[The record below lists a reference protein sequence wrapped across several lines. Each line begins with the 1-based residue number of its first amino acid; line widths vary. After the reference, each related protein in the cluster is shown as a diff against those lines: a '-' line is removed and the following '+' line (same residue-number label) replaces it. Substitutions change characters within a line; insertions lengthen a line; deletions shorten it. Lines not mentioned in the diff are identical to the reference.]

1 MYCNNQVRLN
11 VISGLDSINAVV
23 GVDLLGQSLLPAIT
37 DLAQDSKWRVRLA
50 VIENTPM
57 LAKQLGVQFFS
68 DKLIT
73 LSLGWLADSVFSI
86 RRAAAENL
94 KYLTDIFGED
104 WARSHI
110 IPRIK
115 EMQTNAAFSKRMTAL
130 YAVQVLLSCVPSS
143 SGSSTKQRVLSQ
155 PMMTD
160 VLLPIVLAMA
170 ADPVPN
176 IRFSVAK
183 TLVLVSS
190 VCKSDA
196 ALSGEVARALA
207 KLSGDLDRDV
217 RQNADRSTVV

>member
-1 MYCNNQVRLN
+1 MRLN

-23 GVDLLGQSLLPAIT
+23 GVELLGQSLLPAIS

-68 DKLIT
+68 DKLVT
-73 LSLGWLADSVFSI
+73 LSLGWLSDSVFSI

-143 SGSSTKQRVLSQ
+143 SSSSTAKQRVLSQ

-176 IRFSVAK
+176 IRFSVAR

-190 VCKSDA
+190 VCKGDA

-207 KLSGDLDRDV
+207 KLSSDLDRDV
-217 RQNADRSTVV
+217 RQNADRASVV